1 MGRLKNQLK
10 YQSSNRRSFFSKTS
24 ELDLASQIIIEKYSS
39 PTSLPDALEL
49 EAIFQQLMSY
59 VSAGNFD
66 EIPKRLWKRSTWVFW
81 HNGKNL
87 LTDQKFFSELRKYIN
102 TSNPSGLI
110 RSLASIY
117 IREYRSRPNDVR
129 KISELIISSLLVA
142 ESRSLSHWQNLHK
155 SYEFFDYDKSSSNLL
170 ELLNNLH
177 SANEFFIELEVSNEQ
192 KSIGLIE
199 DVYLNFLKTFSR
211 KLERNEGWQKHFGK
225 FIDFSFNG
233 QFLRFPQHKI
243 KIIESLLLPWISK
256 KPDEELKNKIT
267 KFLIENFS
275 DLRIKPQNWI
285 GVSDSAKAI
294 FKKWLSGAVLEQF
307 FEIISE
313 SQGKHGEKWKYRKAF
328 WMAYYNSDLIEDVWV
343 ILEKKYYNEAKNR
356 LEESISFG
364 SVSSN
369 DNRAAI
375 IIKIG
380 SFIFSEWSDVG
391 KCRAWNENDRQA
403 PALYKNLYSE
413 YELKAMSLIIKDA
426 NYTDGL
432 SHQGSER
439 YTWQKTLS
447 TFIYENIGV
456 SMPSYKY
463 ELK

>member
-1 MGRLKNQLK
+1 
-10 YQSSNRRSFFSKTS
+10 
-24 ELDLASQIIIEKYSS
+24 
-39 PTSLPDALEL
+39 
-49 EAIFQQLMSY
+49 
-59 VSAGNFD
+59 
-66 EIPKRLWKRSTWVFW
+66 
-81 HNGKNL
+81 
-87 LTDQKFFSELRKYIN
+87 
-102 TSNPSGLI
+102 
-110 RSLASIY
+110 
-117 IREYRSRPNDVR
+117 
-129 KISELIISSLLVA
+129 
-142 ESRSLSHWQNLHK
+142 
-155 SYEFFDYDKSSSNLL
+155 
-170 ELLNNLH
+170 
-177 SANEFFIELEVSNEQ
+177 
-192 KSIGLIE
+192 
-199 DVYLNFLKTFSR
+199 
-211 KLERNEGWQKHFGK
+211 
-225 FIDFSFNG
+225 
-233 QFLRFPQHKI
+233 
-243 KIIESLLLPWISK
+243 
-256 KPDEELKNKIT
+256 
-267 KFLIENFS
+267 
-275 DLRIKPQNWI
+275 
-285 GVSDSAKAI
+285 
-294 FKKWLSGAVLEQF
+294 
-307 FEIISE
+307 
-313 SQGKHGEKWKYRKAF
+313 
-328 WMAYYNSDLIEDVWV
+328 V